1 MTRLGPLVAAVAV
14 GALTVGCGS
23 DDEVSQPG
31 DRNPVE
37 PPAFV
42 GDVRDAVAAV
52 EAELGSGQEF
62 FEVTANAQ
70 FTNVFVA
77 LEDATVV
84 VPYLYVDGELQPP
97 APEQTG
103 AEGNTFRAED
113 IRFEDE
119 LLLSGVS
126 AELPDT
132 SVDALSVY
140 GDGVGAIYVLGASS
154 EVGGLLDIVVGPTG
168 AILSVDP
175 L

>member
-1 MTRLGPLVAAVAV
+1 MTRLGSVLA
-14 GALTVGCGS
+14 ALTVGVLAVACGS
-23 DDEVSQPG
+23 DGDVSEPG
-31 DRNPVE
+31 ERDPIE
-37 PPAFV
+37 PPGFV
-42 GDVRDAVAAV
+42 ADVRDAVAAV

-62 FEVTANAQ
+62 FEVTANEQ

-77 LEDATVV
+77 IDGGTVA

-97 APEQTG
+97 APERAG

-113 IRFEDE
+113 IRFDDE
-119 LLLSGVS
+119 LLLAGVS
-126 AELPDT
+126 AELPET

-154 EVGGLLDIVVGPTG
+154 EVGGQLDIVVGPTG